1 MPTKKETTSKQET
14 QFDPGSRGVFN
25 ALQPGI
31 QNVLQQFMSDPLTAS
46 YFLKQLG
53 MANQQIS
60 QLGQRNVGNLM
71 ANMRTGGFGGGNMNA
86 FQQSQLARTGRATSG
101 MQSNAFNSLL
111 MNANQMRLG
120 ATQMAQGYNPLVTG
134 QTATQTT
141 KSSGVGTWLPQ
152 VLGGALAVG
161 LAPFTGGTSLMGL
174 GGLAGMGGGGGP
186 EGSILGGGFGQF
198 KPNAP
203 GGGIMPGQGGFSL
216 GNLFKRP

>member
-1 MPTKKETTSKQET
+1 MSTKKETTSKQET
-14 QFDPGSRGVFN
+14 QFDPGSRGVYN

-60 QLGQRNVGNLM
+60 QLGQRNVGNLL

-86 FQQSQLARTGRATSG
+86 FQQSALARTGRATSG
-101 MQSNAFNSLL
+101 MQSNAFNNLL

-120 ATQMAQGYNPLVTG
+120 ATQQAQGYNPLVTG
-134 QTATQTT
+134 QTGTT
-141 KSSGVGTWLPQ
+141 TEKTSGLGTWLPT
-152 VLGGALAVG
+152 VLGA
-161 LAPFTGGTSLMGL
+161 GL
-174 GGLAGMGGGGGP
+174 GIAAGFASGGATGSLGGRNVMGGGGGGF
-186 EGSILGGGFGQF
+186 GSILGGGFGQF

-216 GNLFKRP
+216 ANLFNRP